1 MRRFSLD
8 SEFSPSRRLFTK
20 RLSAALFGAFVG
32 GRRLFAQDAANKEAS
47 KNAASD
53 AAPDA
58 PSKPIYVRKGA
69 DPWILEFRGKYI
81 WSQSNNPTRQ
91 IVLSIGDTPDKPGR
105 PRPVWTA
112 PEKGPYSR
120 ELWAP
125 EIHFIDGRFYIYFAA
140 DDGDNKNHLT
150 YVLVSENDDPFRN
163 TASKGRFTPA
173 TTSKGKRT
181 TVGRSTRRF

>member
-1 MRRFSLD
+1 MRRFSLA

-20 RLSAALFGAFVG
+20 RLSAALAGAFAVG
-32 GRRLFAQDAANKEAS
+32 PRLFAQDAAPEKAS
-47 KNAASD
+47 A

-58 PSKPIYVRKGA
+58 SSKPIYVRKGA

-81 WSQSNNPTRQ
+81 WSESNNAKRQ
-91 IVLSIGDTPDKPGR
+91 IVLSIGDTPDKPSR
-105 PRPVWTA
+105 PRAVWTA

-125 EIHFIDGRFYIYFAA
+125 EIHFLDGRFYIYFAA

-150 YVLVSENDDPFRN
+150 YVLVSENDDPFSEYRLEGPLY
-163 TASKGRFTPA
+163 TGDDFE
-173 TTSKGKRT
+173 GKTNNRWAID
-181 TVGRSTRRF
+181 STLF